1 MRITIVGAGNGGL
14 AATQNPVYRW
24 SEMPEQIDSRY
35 LTEDIPMSLIP
46 ICSMAKYTGTP
57 SRLMESIIDLSSQ
70 ILGRDLNREARTLG
84 DLGMEEL
91 HPEEI
96 SKAL

>member
-46 ICSMAKYTGTP
+46 ICSMAKHTGTP

-70 ILGRDLNREARTLG
+70 ILGRDLNQEARTLG
-84 DLGMEEL
+84 DLGMEGL
-91 HPEEI
+91 HLEEI